1 MGVGAL
7 KVGQG
12 LEAEGWNLEVG
23 MMKWSNRCRL
33 GLWVGTAVQKER

>member
-23 MMKWSNRCRL
+23 MMKGSNRCRL
-33 GLWVGTAVQKER
+33 GQWVGTAVQKER